1 MSVAFISLS
10 IAGAL
15 FMAMSKQV
23 IHDAATLPSSGRESH
38 SYSTYPQLLESVST
52 TQQLYY
58 SDNKS
63 VEERLKSLA
72 NLYSVALSYSLGF
85 HI

>member
-1 MSVAFISLS
+1 MNLS
-10 IAGAL
+10 TAGVL
-15 FMAMSKQV
+15 CMAMNKQV
-23 IHDAATLPSSGRESH
+23 IHDAATLPSSGWENH
-38 SYSTYPQLLESVST
+38 SDSTYPQLLESVSS

-63 VEERLKSLA
+63 VEGTLKSLA